1 MGAQKIK
8 SREGESRMMRFLPT
22 QVFVRVSLPKLKEG
36 SSLLLPPLFC
46 ARLQQ
51 RKLIFTS
58 YLRERGD
65 SYVYQKEL
73 LFCPQK
79 MTARRGG
86 NLYWECLRNEEKRK
100 EPRRCAKTVTNAFN
114 GSENERGGSRYFR
127 KKFATDVL
135 KMQQPFFFF

>member
-8 SREGESRMMRFLPT
+8 SREEESRMMRFPPT
-22 QVFVRVSLPKLKEG
+22 QVFVRVSFPQLKEG

-58 YLRERGD
+58 YQRERGD
-65 SYVYQKEL
+65 SYVYQKEQQYSL
-73 LFCPQK
+73 
-79 MTARRGG
+79 TARRGG
-86 NLYWECLRNEEKRK
+86 NLFWECLRNEEKRK

-114 GSENERGGSRYFR
+114 GSENERGGEPLLQKEICHRR
-127 KKFATDVL
+127 PKDAAV
-135 KMQQPFFFF
+135 FFF